1 MPTHPAAP
9 HTSPVPIATAAAPQ
23 AIGPYSQAVRS
34 GDFVFCSGQIGLD
47 PVRAELVAGGVE
59 AETTRVLENLRAVL
73 AAAALSPGAVVR
85 TTIYLTDL
93 NDFSRVNALYE
104 KFFAPPYPA
113 RSTVGVAA
121 LPRGARVEIDAIARG
136 A

>member
-1 MPTHPAAP
+1 MPPSSNP
-9 HTSPVPIATAAAPQ
+9 PKPIATDAAPQ

-34 GDFVFCSGQIGLD
+34 GDLVFCSGQIGLD
-47 PVRAELVAGGVE
+47 PATGQMVAGGVE

-73 AAAALSPGAVVR
+73 AAAGLTPGAVLR
-85 TTIYLTDL
+85 TTIYLVDL
-93 NDFSRVNALYE
+93 ADFATVNAIYE
-104 KFFAPPYPA
+104 RVFAAPYPA

-136 A
+136 E